1 LWRQAK
7 EEYVIPFM
15 NFCEITLADN
25 ENSDWFVGE
34 QVGLKFVG
42 VKCEIDIFGQMADKL
57 GRFGARWPFLYTNH
71 TVGHAFDGESPENQG
86 SVRQGA
92 GTARCQRIRADQAW
106 FAHLMIPSHQWNYI
120 DYTAIFTC

>member
-34 QVGLKFVG
+34 QVGLEV
-42 VKCEIDIFGQMADKL
+42 FGLKSKKL
-57 GRFGARWPFLYTNH
+57 L
-71 TVGHAFDGESPENQG
+71 
-86 SVRQGA
+86 
-92 GTARCQRIRADQAW
+92 
-106 FAHLMIPSHQWNYI
+106 LMNK
-120 DYTAIFTC
+120 